1 MLPCAVLPEHLA
13 PLPQVPPSRSDVLHA
28 CDVMEDVAIAYGF
41 NNIAKRIPPTVTQ
54 GRELPLNQLSDL
66 LRLDVAMAGAR
77 LQPRWDPWEA
87 SPVLPPCVLGLSCS
101 C

>member
-1 MLPCAVLPEHLA
+1 MSNQSDQEAWVQS
-13 PLPQVPPSRSDVLHA
+13 QVPPSRSDVLHA

-66 LRLDVAMAGAR
+66 LRVEVATAG
-77 LQPRWDPWEA
+77 
-87 SPVLPPCVLGLSCS
+87 GL
-101 C
+101 